1 MSSLAIRRLSG
12 HGYEAVIDVEN
23 GASLLSLTWLKPDG
37 DRFEILHPC
46 PPATPA
52 RDGGC
57 FIMAP
62 FANRID
68 GGRFEFNGRTIQ
80 LPLNRPDDG
89 LAIHGFSRDR
99 KWEVLAGDG
108 FSLRVRD
115 QYHGDGSILFAYTLV
130 QAITL
135 DEDGVELSLELTNLA
150 AATLPYGFGFHPWFQ
165 KEPHTYLSF
174 AAETAFHRSER
185 GFPERPSPHARQQEF
200 SEGVEVTSM
209 PWFDGHFAGWQSRSA
224 MVDWRSSGVR
234 MRLSAAGALRN
245 LHLYV
250 PDDRPVFCVE
260 PVSHVPDVVN
270 RRSFAAFGDAT
281 ELRQGEKMTGSMRLS
296 LSSFER

>member
-1 MSSLAIRRLSG
+1 MSATIHRLSAY
-12 HGYEAVIDVEN
+12 GYEVAVDVEN
-23 GASLLSLTWLKPDG
+23 GASLISLTWLKPEG
-37 DRFEILHPC
+37 ERFEILHPC

-68 GGRFEFNGRTIQ
+68 GGRFEFDGRTIQ
-80 LPLNRPDDG
+80 LPINRPDDG

-99 KWEVLAGDG
+99 KWDVLAGNGSSLQLRDRYDG
-108 FSLRVRD
+108 
-115 QYHGDGSILFAYTLV
+115 GGSIPFAYSLV
-130 QAITL
+130 QTITL
-135 DEDGVELSLELTNLA
+135 DQGGVELSLELTNLA
-150 AATLPYGFGFHPWFQ
+150 SATLPYGFGFHPWFR
-165 KEPHTYLSF
+165 KEPRTYLSF
-174 AAETAFHRSER
+174 DAETAFARGER
-185 GFPERPSPHARQQEF
+185 GFPERPAPHMRQQGF
-200 SEGVEVTSM
+200 SEGVDLSAM
-209 PWFDGHFAGWQSRSA
+209 PWFDRHFAGWQSRSA
-224 MVDWRSSGVR
+224 TVEWRSNDVR
-234 MRLSAAGALRN
+234 MTLSSTGALRN

-270 RRSFAAFGDAT
+270 RRPLASFGDAT

-296 LSSFER
+296 LSGILR